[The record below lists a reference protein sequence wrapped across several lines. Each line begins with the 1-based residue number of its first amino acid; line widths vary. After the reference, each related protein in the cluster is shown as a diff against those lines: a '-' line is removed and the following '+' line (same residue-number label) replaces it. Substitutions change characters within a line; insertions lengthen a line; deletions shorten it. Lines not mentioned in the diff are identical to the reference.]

1 MQSLFS
7 LLCVRWPQ
15 HKTRCS
21 RGLRPRVT
29 MSFVRGYSPDLFV
42 LASYFASQ
50 GSQLTQCLFG
60 LFGVRGFSVP
70 FGKPFH
76 KRNSLTRNGVG
87 DNYSWPIIYSSCVI
101 YSVNN
106 LFNVMPVNVQNM
118 PVKSFIFIFQ
128 WLKGHNVFGV
138 AVNLNIIS
146 VDKGS

>member
-60 LFGVRGFSVP
+60 LFGVRGFPCHSGSPSINETPLPGMVWAII
-70 FGKPFH
+70 
-76 KRNSLTRNGVG
+76 TVG
-87 DNYSWPIIYSSCVI
+87 LSYTA
-101 YSVNN
+101 
-106 LFNVMPVNVQNM
+106 L
-118 PVKSFIFIFQ
+118 
-128 WLKGHNVFGV
+128 
-138 AVNLNIIS
+138 A
-146 VDKGS
+146 